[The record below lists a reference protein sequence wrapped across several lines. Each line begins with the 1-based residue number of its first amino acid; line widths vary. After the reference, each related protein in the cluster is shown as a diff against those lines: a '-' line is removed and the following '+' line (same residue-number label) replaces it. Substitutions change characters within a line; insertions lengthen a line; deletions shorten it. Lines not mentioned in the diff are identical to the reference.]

1 VRTARRGVSICG
13 LGSVTG
19 YGWGRKFLWDGLRSS
34 ESAVLPRPGYE
45 EWLGHDVAYCAIV
58 PPVER
63 SDGLTRFGAAF
74 SEAADEAI
82 DDALERGW
90 RPGPVVGLVH
100 AVVLGE
106 VELWRDFYLEHDRRL
121 KSHEYLHLMPS
132 TVLSLCMTRHDFHG
146 PVMNVTA
153 MCASGNAGVLTAKMW
168 IDAGIASD
176 VIVVS
181 TDLSATPENIRH
193 FRNLGVLFADAP
205 SVEVCRPFQ
214 EGSKG
219 FAGGEAS
226 VAMVMSGRHNGAYA
240 RVLGGAMS
248 HDGFHPTSLNPNHR
262 EIRRCFQQALSNA
275 KVFPSEIAYLN
286 AHGPGTVQCDAAE
299 SEMLDTLLTD
309 AEVYSIKP
317 LVGHCQGAASLVE
330 LAAVCLAYETGIVP
344 APPQVA
350 PGHPRLVD
358 GPTLRR
364 DGLTMK
370 SSIGMGGHN
379 SAVVLA
385 DA

>member
-1 VRTARRGVSICG
+1 VRAARRGVSVCG
-13 LGSVTG
+13 LGAVTG
-19 YGWGRKFLWDGLRSS
+19 YGWGRKYLWDGLRSS

-45 EWLGHDVAYCAIV
+45 EWLGHDVAYCALV

-63 SDGLTRFGAAF
+63 SDGLTRFGAALT
-74 SEAADEAI
+74 EAADEAV

-90 RPGPVVGLVH
+90 RPGPVVGIIH

-106 VELWRDFYLEHDRRL
+106 VELWKEFYLERDRRL

-132 TVLSLCMTRHDFHG
+132 TVLSLFMTRHDFHG
-146 PVMNVTA
+146 PVMNVGA
-153 MCASGNAGVLTAKMW
+153 MCSSANSAVLTAKMW
-168 IDAGIASD
+168 LDGGVASD

-181 TDLSATPENIRH
+181 TDISGTPENMRA
-193 FRNLGVLFADAP
+193 FRNLGVLFPDEPAL
-205 SVEVCRPFQ
+205 EVCRPFQ

-219 FAGGEAS
+219 FPGGEAS
-226 VAMVMSGRHNGAYA
+226 VAMVVSGRHTGAYA

-262 EIRRCFQQALSNA
+262 EIRRCYQQALSNA
-275 KVFPSEIAYLN
+275 KVFPSEVAYMN
-286 AHGPGTVQCDAAE
+286 AHGPGTAQCDAAE
-299 SEMLDTLLTD
+299 REMLDTLLTE

-317 LVGHCQGAASLVE
+317 LVGHCQGAAAAVE
-330 LAAVCLAYETGIVP
+330 LAATCMAYETGIIP

-358 GPTLRR
+358 GPSLRR
-364 DGLTMK
+364 DGLTLK

-379 SAVVLA
+379 SAVILA

>member
-1 VRTARRGVSICG
+1 
-13 LGSVTG
+13 
-19 YGWGRKFLWDGLRSS
+19 
-34 ESAVLPRPGYE
+34 
-45 EWLGHDVAYCAIV
+45 
-58 PPVER
+58 
-63 SDGLTRFGAAF
+63 
-74 SEAADEAI
+74 
-82 DDALERGW
+82 
-90 RPGPVVGLVH
+90 
-100 AVVLGE
+100 
-106 VELWRDFYLEHDRRL
+106 
-121 KSHEYLHLMPS
+121 
-132 TVLSLCMTRHDFHG
+132 
-146 PVMNVTA
+146 MNVTA